1 MGVSGY
7 SLLVLLPDQ
16 ATVRLFR
23 EEINR
28 LPNGPNSEVELQT
41 YYALAVRLIR
51 LFWPLVAAEAGF
63 ATPQKA
69 PVFLNYESAQYVL
82 GSLVEPLFSQGYFEG
97 LAMRPQRTVSQL
109 LDNANKS
116 AIHGFPLSEV
126 ARG

>member
-82 GSLVEPLFSQGYFEG
+82 GSLVEPLFSQGYFEN
-97 LAMRPQRTVSQL
+97 LAMRPQRTVRALRQC
-109 LDNANKS
+109 K
-116 AIHGFPLSEV
+116 
-126 ARG
+126 